1 MKSLLKTRKTL
12 TYSYNSFLACSLH
25 SLLHCLLNSSCF
37 HSLVVYLQAKINI
50 ALFCKSSSSLPL
62 TRAASSSSSNCRWC
76 KRKKTKEPLKSR
88 TIDHRVAGSSPRG
101 HVFFS
106 GVKLMEMQC
115 LWELL
120 DVFVSI
126 APFKMIICYYLTKF
140 EKKSLKKYAKGI

>member
-1 MKSLLKTRKTL
+1 MKSLLKTRKTV

-50 ALFCKSSSSLPL
+50 ALFCKSSSSLAL

-101 HVFFS
+101 HVFFRS
-106 GVKLMEMQC
+106 KTYGIVVFMGTPLCICFNCTFQNDY
-115 LWELL
+115 LL
-120 DVFVSI
+120 LFD
-126 APFKMIICYYLTKF
+126 
-140 EKKSLKKYAKGI
+140 